1 MEKSQIITGLV
12 TGLLIVNGQAFAAES
27 EGESVFSPI
36 TITDNP
42 LAENAGQVG
51 SSEESYT
58 RPGAYSSRTLNK
70 NLQSLDASLRSM
82 AGTYTQID
90 PLQGTISVNIRGMNG
105 LGRVNTMVDGVTQT
119 FFGMAPANY
128 HGGANT
134 AAGVP
139 LDPNF
144 LAEVDITRG
153 NSAGSQGVNALA
165 GSANLRTI
173 GIDDVLKP
181 GHQVGL
187 LSRFSVGDNGLGR
200 TGMVTVAGKTDT
212 FDNGGGLGA
221 LLGISGTRTYAT
233 YKNGGG
239 RSSEEF

>member
-42 LAENAGQVG
+42 LAENTGQVG

-134 AAGVP
+134 AAGCRWTPTSWPKWISPAATAPVRK
-139 LDPNF
+139 
-144 LAEVDITRG
+144 ASTRWRAAPICAR
-153 NSAGSQGVNALA
+153 SAS
-165 GSANLRTI
+165 
-173 GIDDVLKP
+173 
-181 GHQVGL
+181 
-187 LSRFSVGDNGLGR
+187 
-200 TGMVTVAGKTDT
+200 MMC
-212 FDNGGGLGA
+212 
-221 LLGISGTRTYAT
+221 
-233 YKNGGG
+233 
-239 RSSEEF
+239 